1 MGDPSNIKDMASEL
15 IEKYSNHS
23 KMQNSFMNQ
32 SQDNEQKP
40 NLNSFEL
47 SSR

>member
-1 MGDPSNIKDMASEL
+1 
-15 IEKYSNHS
+15 
-23 KMQNSFMNQ
+23 MNQ

-47 SSR
+47 SSRQKRAERLKELS